1 MSGWEEVNDIETSD
15 ITALDSIRPL
25 GGLPAADRT
34 LLIKPPLE
42 LVIAEVRFVPSVA
55 MITDEQVLAVQRF
68 VQASGFVMP
77 QLQPAQEASVEV
89 SVVAGQPT
97 TTQQFS
103 RGWQLTAS
111 DPRTHA
117 IVMPGALVI
126 QTAVYE
132 RWSVSLKPLLSVFLD
147 AIAATLAPTI
157 GQRVGLRYVDRFTDS
172 QARSAASWRARIVD
186 ELLGPACHDIFG
198 HLVVGAQQQLQL
210 QFEPGK
216 GALLRHGPFGDNGM
230 SGAVSYLLD
239 IDVFDETSH
248 AFDPDDLMQRAEVL
262 NRTALSLF
270 QNALTPDYLLSM
282 QVDASPI

>member
-1 MSGWEEVNDIETSD
+1 
-15 ITALDSIRPL
+15 
-25 GGLPAADRT
+25 
-34 LLIKPPLE
+34 
-42 LVIAEVRFVPSVA
+42 
-55 MITDEQVLAVQRF
+55 
-68 VQASGFVMP
+68 
-77 QLQPAQEASVEV
+77 
-89 SVVAGQPT
+89 
-97 TTQQFS
+97 
-103 RGWQLTAS
+103 
-111 DPRTHA
+111 
-117 IVMPGALVI
+117 MPGALVI

-216 GALLRHGPFGDNGM
+216 GALLRHGPFSDNGM

-239 IDVFDETSH
+239 IDVFDETSQ
-248 AFDPDDLMQRAEVL
+248 AFDPGDFMQRAEVL
-262 NRTALSLF
+262 NRTASSLF
-270 QNALTPDYLLSM
+270 QNTLTRDYLTM
-282 QVDASPI
+282 QVGASPV

>member
-1 MSGWEEVNDIETSD
+1 MNDIETSD
-15 ITALDSIRPL
+15 STASDFVHPL

-42 LVIAEVRFVPSVA
+42 LVIAEVRCVPPVT
-55 MITDEQVLAVQRF
+55 MITDEQALAVQRF
-68 VQASGFVMP
+68 VQAAGFVMP

-89 SVVAGQPT
+89 AVAAGQPT
-97 TTQQFS
+97 TATQQVA

-132 RWSVSLKPLLSVFLD
+132 RWSVSLKPLLSAFLD

-157 GQRVGLRYVDRFTDS
+157 AQRVGLRYVDRFTDS
-172 QARSAASWRARIVD
+172 QARSPASWRARIV
-186 ELLGPACHDIFG
+186 EEFLGPACHDVFG

-210 QFEPGK
+210 EFEPGK
-216 GALLRHGPFGDNGM
+216 GALLRHGPFSDNSM
-230 SGAVSYLLD
+230 NGAVSYLLD

-270 QNALTPDYLLSM
+270 HNTLTPEYLLSM
-282 QVDASPI
+282 QVDASPV

>member
-1 MSGWEEVNDIETSD
+1 MNDIETSD
-15 ITALDSIRPL
+15 ITALHFVRPL

-34 LLIKPPLE
+34 LSIKSPLE

-55 MITDEQVLAVQRF
+55 MITDEQALAVQGF

-97 TTQQFS
+97 TATQQFS

-126 QTAVYE
+126 STAVYE

-186 ELLGPACHDIFG
+186 ELLGPAFHDIFG

-216 GALLRHGPFGDNGM
+216 GALLRHGPFSDNGM

-248 AFDPDDLMQRAEVL
+248 AFDPGDLMQRAEVL

>member
-1 MSGWEEVNDIETSD
+1 MSDIETSD
-15 ITALDSIRPL
+15 VTALDFVRPL

-42 LVIAEVRFVPSVA
+42 LVIAEVRFVPSVTV
-55 MITDEQVLAVQRF
+55 ITDEQALAVQRF
-68 VQASGFVMP
+68 VQAADFVMP
-77 QLQPAQEASVEV
+77 RLQPVQEANVEV
-89 SVVAGQPT
+89 SVVAGQPAT
-97 TTQQFS
+97 SAQQFS

-111 DPRTHA
+111 DPRTHV

-186 ELLGPACHDIFG
+186 EFLGPACHDIFG
-198 HLVVGAQQQLQL
+198 HLVVGAQQQVQL

-216 GALLRHGPFGDNGM
+216 GALLRHGPFNDNGM

-239 IDVFDETSH
+239 IDVFDEICH
-248 AFDPDDLMQRAEVL
+248 AFDPSDLMQRAEVL

-270 QNALTPDYLLSM
+270 HNTLTPDYLRTM
-282 QVDASPI
+282 QVDEPPV

>member
-1 MSGWEEVNDIETSD
+1 MNDIETSD
-15 ITALDSIRPL
+15 ITSLGFVRPL
-25 GGLPAADRT
+25 GGLPTADRT

-55 MITDEQVLAVQRF
+55 MITDEQALAVQRF

-89 SVVAGQPT
+89 AVVVGQPT
-97 TTQQFS
+97 TATQQFS

-172 QARSAASWRARIVD
+172 QARSATSWRARIID
-186 ELLGPACHDIFG
+186 EFLGPACHDVFG

-216 GALLRHGPFGDNGM
+216 GALLRHGPFSDNGM

-270 QNALTPDYLLSM
+270 QNTLTPDYLRTM
-282 QVDASPI
+282 QVSESPV

>member
-1 MSGWEEVNDIETSD
+1 MNDIETSD
-15 ITALDSIRPL
+15 ITALDFVRPL

-34 LLIKPPLE
+34 LLINPPLE
-42 LVIAEVRFVPSVA
+42 LAIAEVRFVPSAAV
-55 MITDEQVLAVQRF
+55 ITDDQALAVQRF

-97 TTQQFS
+97 TTTQQYS

-172 QARSAASWRARIVD
+172 QARSAASWRTRIVD
-186 ELLGPACHDIFG
+186 EFLGPACHDIFG

-216 GALLRHGPFGDNGM
+216 GALLRHGPFSDNGM

-239 IDVFDETSH
+239 IDVFDETSQ
-248 AFDPDDLMQRAEVL
+248 AFDPGDLMQRAEVL

-270 QNALTPDYLLSM
+270 QNTLTPAYLLTM
-282 QVDASPI
+282 QVDASPV

>member
-1 MSGWEEVNDIETSD
+1 MSDIETSD
-15 ITALDSIRPL
+15 VTASDFVHPL

-34 LLIKPPLE
+34 LSIKPPLE
-42 LVIAEVRFVPSVA
+42 LVIAEVRFVPSAAV
-55 MITDEQVLAVQRF
+55 ITDEQALAVQRF
-68 VQASGFVMP
+68 VQASGFAMQ
-77 QLQPAQEASVEV
+77 QLQPAPETSVEI
-89 SVVAGQPT
+89 SVVADQPT
-97 TTQQFS
+97 TATQQYS

-117 IVMPGALVI
+117 IVMPGVLVI

-147 AIAATLAPTI
+147 AVAATLAPTI

-186 ELLGPACHDIFG
+186 EFLGPACHDIFG
-198 HLVVGAQQQLQL
+198 HLVVGAQQQVQL

-216 GALLRHGPFGDNGM
+216 GALLRHGPFSDNGM

-248 AFDPDDLMQRAEVL
+248 AFDPEDLMQRAEVL

-270 QNALTPDYLLSM
+270 QNTLTPEYLRTM
-282 QVDASPI
+282 QVDAAPV